1 MSICSK
7 KQAKNFQRGQAM
19 ENNELDEAD
28 SEHDLWSVSFT
39 ANGSSCGQYSKYFLS
54 ASARPHDEHFK
65 KVIICMS
72 LIWNNIL
79 TWQVSFLTP
88 Q

>member
-39 ANGSSCGQYSKYFLS
+39 ANGSSCGQYSKYFFVCEFP
-54 ASARPHDEHFK
+54 ATRWTF
-65 KVIICMS
+65 
-72 LIWNNIL
+72 
-79 TWQVSFLTP
+79 
-88 Q
+88 